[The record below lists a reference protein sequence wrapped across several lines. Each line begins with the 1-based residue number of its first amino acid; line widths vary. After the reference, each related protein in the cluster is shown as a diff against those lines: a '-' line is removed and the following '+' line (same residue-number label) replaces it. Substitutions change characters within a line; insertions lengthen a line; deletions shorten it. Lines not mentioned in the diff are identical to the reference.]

1 MLEKDPDRR
10 PYVKDIVKSDY
21 MKGHISRLLSH
32 TLKAGNGGVGNVI
45 SSAAAAAANANSN
58 VNSNVNSNATPTA
71 APAAS
76 KPSKQHVVEKEL
88 KITQLSLEEIE
99 YGIEQQRR
107 KEREELKLK
116 NDAETKVK

>member
-32 TLKAGNGGVGNVI
+32 TLKAGNGGVGVGNVI
-45 SSAAAAAANANSN
+45 STAAAAAAANAC
-58 VNSNVNSNATPTA
+58 SNATPA
-71 APAAS
+71 AVAAS

-88 KITQLSLEEIE
+88 KIDQLSLEEIE

-116 NDAETKVK
+116 NDAESKVN

>member
-1 MLEKDPDRR
+1 MLENDPDRR

-45 SSAAAAAANANSN
+45 SSAAAAAAAANANSN
-58 VNSNVNSNATPTA
+58 ANAQA
-71 APAAS
+71 AAAAAVSAAS

-88 KITQLSLEEIE
+88 KIDQLSLEEIE

>member
-32 TLKAGNGGVGNVI
+32 TLKAGNVGVGVGNII
-45 SSAAAAAANANSN
+45 STAAAAANAC
-58 VNSNVNSNATPTA
+58 SNATPSA
-71 APAAS
+71 VAAS

-88 KITQLSLEEIE
+88 KIDQLSLEEIE

-116 NDAETKVK
+116 NDAESKVN